1 MKHWFF
7 LLLLSLPL
15 FGYTDLGIHGHTYE
29 IKEQNIKE
37 LIERRLLK
45 LDRNKLK
52 QDYLNAIEKAFTSEI
67 SLPPAM
73 RDYTV
78 RYQDFVIASY
88 DVPDP
93 AHPNNIL
100 YPKGSKIVSSLPE
113 GAVLKMCFVDGSDMD
128 LLHEVHEEFGECD
141 YLVTK
146 ADIRKLSFLGNSIYP
161 MNIAY
166 VRRFKIDK
174 LPVRLVM
181 QKDTIEKTYLNIGRL
196 KKEVW
201 EKKNAR

>member
-1 MKHWFF
+1 M
-7 LLLLSLPL
+7 

-37 LIERRLLK
+37 LIEERLSK

-52 QDYLNAIEKAFTSEI
+52 QEYLNAIEKAFTSEI
-67 SLPPAM
+67 SLPPSIK
-73 RDYTV
+73 DHSV

-128 LLHEVHEEFGECD
+128 VLHEVYEEFRECD
-141 YLVTK
+141 YMVTK
-146 ADIRKLSFLGNSIYP
+146 ADIRKLSFLGSSVYP

-166 VRRFKIDK
+166 VQRFKIDK
-174 LPVRLVM
+174 LPVKLVM
-181 QKDTIEKTYLNIGRL
+181 QKDTVEKIYLNVNRL
-196 KKEVW
+196 KKEVQ
-201 EKKNAR
+201 EKKNAY